1 MLFKRTVL
9 LAVLLSLAV
18 CDLCAFDFSY
28 GSFFTVKGIENK
40 KGKILLPLSRGEYAN
55 IRILTAEIHQ
65 FLASC
70 KEDCSFDIKNAP
82 FSVYALRAAKKRKNM
97 WIADVKWGED
107 WLITFLIFKNSEGCS
122 AVIPENFIFLSD
134 ELKNQV
140 EQQLFSAVFAC
151 MTKQDLTQ

>member
-1 MLFKRTVL
+1 MN
-9 LAVLLSLAV
+9 
-18 CDLCAFDFSY
+18 
-28 GSFFTVKGIENK
+28 I
-40 KGKILLPLSRGEYAN
+40 KILKLFNLFTRN
-55 IRILTAEIHQ
+55 L
-65 FLASC
+65 L
-70 KEDCSFDIKNAP
+70 N
-82 FSVYALRAAKKRKNM
+82 LRFKLFRAKKRKNM

-107 WLITFLIFKNSEGCS
+107 WLITFLIFKNTEGCS